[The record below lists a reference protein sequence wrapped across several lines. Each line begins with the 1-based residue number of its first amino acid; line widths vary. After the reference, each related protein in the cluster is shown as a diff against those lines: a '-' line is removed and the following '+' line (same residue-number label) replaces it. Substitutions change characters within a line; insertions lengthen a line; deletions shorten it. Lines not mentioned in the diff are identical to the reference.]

1 MKNKR
6 IVLPIMIS
14 LMPSIIGMLL
24 AFLWNGGR
32 SGGIDLHPFLIYLAE
47 PFHSGSLFYS
57 MGRAAT
63 RLTVTII
70 VGILYIPIDVFVF
83 LCLCICRAVVN
94 AAISSCT
101 HKSSDE

>member
-1 MKNKR
+1 
-6 IVLPIMIS
+6 
-14 LMPSIIGMLL
+14 MPSIIGMLL

-63 RLTVTII
+63 RLTVTINFSYILQNLFIQGVSSI
-70 VGILYIPIDVFVF
+70 VWDGPLQD
-83 LCLCICRAVVN
+83 LQ
-94 AAISSCT
+94 
-101 HKSSDE
+101 